1 MTQQRKGLLIQAN
14 GMLQGLAYLVSPDA
28 ADALCTVSEMID
40 SALVFEREPNL
51 RPLRLYSANWIES
64 SEMLPKENEVV
75 LVLADGKPTPKIEL
89 RGAYFIAEYSDE
101 DGWILMGHEDWS
113 RDVKVT
119 HWRELPAPPR
129 KIGEKYE
136 QTLYYLS
143 YGNIP

>member
-1 MTQQRKGLLIQAN
+1 MNQVSKEVLIKA
-14 GMLQGLAYLVSPDA
+14 QGIIEGIAYVTEAEVSNALVR
-28 ADALCTVSEMID
+28 VNEMID
-40 SALVFEREPNL
+40 SALVFERDPNL
-51 RPLRLYSANWIES
+51 RPLRLYSGNWIES

-75 LVLADGKPTPKIEL
+75 LVLADGAPTPNIKL

-101 DGWILMGHEDWS
+101 DGGILLGHEDWS

-136 QTLYYLS
+136 
-143 YGNIP
+143 G

>member
-1 MTQQRKGLLIQAN
+1 MNQVSKEVLIKA
-14 GMLQGLAYLVSPDA
+14 QGIIEGIAYVTEAEVSNALVR
-28 ADALCTVSEMID
+28 VNEMID
-40 SALVFEREPNL
+40 SALVFERDPNL
-51 RPLRLYSANWIES
+51 RPLRLYSGNWIES

-75 LVLADGKPTPKIEL
+75 LVLADGKPTPNIEL

-101 DGWILMGHEDWS
+101 DGWILDGHEDWS

-136 QTLYYLS
+136 
-143 YGNIP
+143 G

>member
-1 MTQQRKGLLIQAN
+1 MNQVSNEVIIKAQGIIEGIAYVTEAKVSNALVRAN
-14 GMLQGLAYLVSPDA
+14 
-28 ADALCTVSEMID
+28 EMID
-40 SALVFEREPNL
+40 SALVFERDPNL
-51 RPLRLYSANWIES
+51 RPLRLFSGNWIES

-75 LVLADGKPTPKIEL
+75 LVLADGKPTPNIEL

-136 QTLYYLS
+136 
-143 YGNIP
+143 G

>member
-1 MTQQRKGLLIQAN
+1 MNQVSKEVLIKA
-14 GMLQGLAYLVSPDA
+14 QGIIEGIAYVAEAEVSNALVR
-28 ADALCTVSEMID
+28 VNEMID
-40 SALVFEREPNL
+40 SALVFERDPNL
-51 RPLRLYSANWIES
+51 RPLRLYSGNWIES
-64 SEMLPKENEVV
+64 SEMLPKENEVA
-75 LVLADGKPTPKIEL
+75 LVLADGKPTPNIEL

-136 QTLYYLS
+136 
-143 YGNIP
+143 G

>member
-1 MTQQRKGLLIQAN
+1 MNQVSKEVIIKA
-14 GMLQGLAYLVSPDA
+14 QGIIEGIAYVTEAEVSNALVR
-28 ADALCTVSEMID
+28 VNEMID
-40 SALVFEREPNL
+40 SALVFERDPNL
-51 RPLRLYSANWIES
+51 RPLRLYSGNWIES

-75 LVLADGKPTPKIEL
+75 LVLADGKATPNIEL

-136 QTLYYLS
+136 
-143 YGNIP
+143 G

>member
-1 MTQQRKGLLIQAN
+1 MTQQNKEMLIQAN
-14 GMLQGLAYLVSPDA
+14 GMLQGLAYVVGPDV

-40 SALVFEREPNL
+40 SALVFERDPNL
-51 RPLRLYSANWIES
+51 RPLRLYSGNWIES

-75 LVLADGKPTPKIEL
+75 LVLADGEPTPNIKL
-89 RGAYFIAEYSDE
+89 MGAYFIAEYSDE
-101 DGWILMGHEDWS
+101 DGWILLGHEDWS

-136 QTLYYLS
+136 
-143 YGNIP
+143 G

>member
-1 MTQQRKGLLIQAN
+1 MTQQSKELLIQAN
-14 GMLQGLAYLVSPDA
+14 GMLQGLAYVVGPDV

-40 SALVFEREPNL
+40 SALVFERDPNL
-51 RPLRLYSANWIES
+51 RPLRLYSGNWIEP

-75 LVLADGKPTPKIEL
+75 IVLADGKPTPKIEL

-136 QTLYYLS
+136 
-143 YGNIP
+143 G